1 MNAKPAKPATES
13 LRKQIEARAYAL
25 WERAGRPHGR
35 HQEHWAQAEKEILG
49 EPKAKA
55 PAQKKPK
62 AATPPS
68 PKKSVKPKKK

>member
-1 MNAKPAKPATES
+1 MNAKLATES

-49 EPKAKA
+49 EFKAKA
-55 PAQKKPK
+55 SPPAKPL
-62 AATPPS
+62 
-68 PKKSVKPKKK
+68 PKKSGKRKKK